1 MEDDE
6 NTTGGGG
13 SHLLRPRLFDREKL
27 RHMNTL
33 MVGLRQDGLD
43 LRSEFS
49 RIHDRYELLLTVLN
63 RNITHMMINPVR
75 RKHRQQDLRAIDNAF
90 VEGDVTEE
98 QISSAVLSSCPHTL
112 HTMWNEYEFGLA
124 NRRAD

>member
-1 MEDDE
+1 MLEDNGMEDDE

-13 SHLLRPRLFDREKL
+13 AHLLRPRRVDREKL

-75 RKHRQQDLRAIDNAF
+75 RIHRQQDL
-90 VEGDVTEE
+90 
-98 QISSAVLSSCPHTL
+98 
-112 HTMWNEYEFGLA
+112 
-124 NRRAD
+124 